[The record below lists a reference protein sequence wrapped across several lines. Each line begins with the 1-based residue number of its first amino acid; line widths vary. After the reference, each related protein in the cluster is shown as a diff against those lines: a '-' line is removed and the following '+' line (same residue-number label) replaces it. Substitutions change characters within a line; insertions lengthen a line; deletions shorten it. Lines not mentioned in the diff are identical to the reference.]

1 MICGVPFVAVTRGDV
16 VESVHAI
23 AACAADTQGD
33 IALSYGDVD
42 APVYL
47 RSAAKPFIA
56 AAIVQSGAAAHFGF
70 DARELAVIA
79 ASHNG
84 ETFHVHAVRGILAKA
99 GLGPQDLRCGAHP
112 PSYEPAAAAL
122 AAAGE
127 APSALHNNC
136 SGKHAGILAM
146 CVHLGL
152 DTATYLEPAHP
163 AQQRILALCA
173 RLVGKP
179 LEDLPVGVD
188 GCGIPVF
195 ATSLRAAARGF
206 ARVATLVDVPD
217 ADAQALQTV
226 REAMAAEPAYV
237 GGTARFDSALLA
249 VTGGRIVGKAGAEG
263 VHADALLRSGLG
275 LVVKVIDGGKRAVP
289 PAAIA
294 LLSELGAFAPG
305 EAHALAE
312 FARPAVRN
320 VAGRIV
326 GAVEVRADT
335 FQAVAAS

>member
-1 MICGVPFVAVTRGDV
+1 LISGVPFVAVTRGDV

-23 AACAADTQGD
+23 AACAADIHGK
-33 IALSYGDVD
+33 IALSYGDID

-56 AAIVQSGAAAHFGF
+56 AAIVESGAAAHFGF

-84 ETFHVHAVRGILAKA
+84 EPFQVDAVRGILAKV
-99 GLGPQDLRCGAHP
+99 GLGPADLLCGTHP

-146 CVHLGL
+146 CVHLGFEA
-152 DTATYLEPAHP
+152 ATYLEPAHP

-173 RLVGKP
+173 RMVDESLDELP
-179 LEDLPVGVD
+179 LGVD

-195 ATSLRAAARGF
+195 ATSLRSAALAF
-206 ARVATLVDVPD
+206 ARVATLAGLSDS
-217 ADAQALQTV
+217 DAQALQTV
-226 REAMAAEPAYV
+226 REAMTAEPAYV

-249 VTGGRIVGKAGAEG
+249 VTGGHIVGKAGAEG
-263 VHADALLRSGLG
+263 VHADAISREALG
-275 LVVKVIDGGKRAVP
+275 LVVKVVDGGKRAVP
-289 PAAIA
+289 PATIA
-294 LLSELGAFAPG
+294 LLDELGAFTPG
-305 EAHALAE
+305 EAEALAQ
-312 FARPAVRN
+312 FARPVVRN

-326 GAVEVRADT
+326 GVMEVRADT
-335 FQAVAAS
+335 FEAVGAS

>member
-1 MICGVPFVAVTRGDV
+1 LISGVPFVAVTRGDV

-23 AACAADTQGD
+23 AACAADTQGN

-56 AAIVQSGAAAHFGF
+56 AAIVASGAAAHFGF

-84 ETFHVHAVRGILAKA
+84 EPFHVDAVRGILAKI
-99 GLGPQDLRCGAHP
+99 GLGAADLRCGTHA

-152 DTATYLEPAHP
+152 DPATYLEPTHP
-163 AQQRILALCA
+163 AQRRILALCA
-173 RLVGKP
+173 RLVGEP
-179 LEDLPVGVD
+179 LDELPLGID

-195 ATSLRAAARGF
+195 ATSLRAAALGF
-206 ARVATLVDVPD
+206 ARVATLVDISV

-249 VTGGRIVGKAGAEG
+249 VTGGHIIGKAGAEG

-275 LVVKVIDGGKRAVP
+275 LVIKVIDGGKRAVP
-289 PAAIA
+289 PATIA
-294 LLSELGAFAPG
+294 LLDELGAFVPG
-305 EAHALAE
+305 EAQALAQ
-312 FARPAVRN
+312 FASPAVRN

-326 GAVEVRADT
+326 GAIKARADT
-335 FQAVAAS
+335 FEAVPAS

>member
-1 MICGVPFVAVTRGDV
+1 VPLVAVTRGAV
-16 VESVHAI
+16 VESVHAV
-23 AACAADTQGD
+23 AACAADTQGNVVL
-33 IALSYGDVD
+33 AYGDVE

-56 AAIVQSGAAAHFGF
+56 AAIVECGAAARFGF
-70 DARELAVIA
+70 DSREIAVIA

-84 ETFHVHAVRGILAKA
+84 EPFHADAVRGILAKI
-99 GLGPQDLRCGAHP
+99 GLGPADLLCGTHP

-163 AQQRILALCA
+163 AQRRILALCA
-173 RLVGKP
+173 RLVDEP
-179 LEDLPVGVD
+179 LAELPLGID

-195 ATSLRAAARGF
+195 ATSLRSAALGF
-206 ARVATLVDVPD
+206 ARVATLAGLSD

-226 REAMAAEPAYV
+226 REAMTAEPAYV

-249 VTGGRIVGKAGAEG
+249 VTAGRIVGKAGAEG
-263 VHADALLRSGLG
+263 VHADAVLHEGLG
-275 LVVKVIDGGKRAVP
+275 LVVKVVDGGKRAVP
-289 PAAIA
+289 PATIA
-294 LLSELGAFAPG
+294 LLDELGAFAPG
-305 EAHALAE
+305 EAESLAQ
-312 FARPAVRN
+312 FARPVVRN

-326 GAVEVRADT
+326 GAVEFRADT